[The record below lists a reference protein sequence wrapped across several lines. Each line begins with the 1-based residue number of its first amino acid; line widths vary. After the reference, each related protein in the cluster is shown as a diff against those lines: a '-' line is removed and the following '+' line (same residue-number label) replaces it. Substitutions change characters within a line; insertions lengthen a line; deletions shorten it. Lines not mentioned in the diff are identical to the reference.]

1 MDTAG
6 RIERFEKKYK
16 ESRGAR
22 KAAAPQPVA

>member
-16 ESRGAR
+16 ASRAAK
-22 KAAAPQPVA
+22 KAQPQPVA

>member
-16 ESRGAR
+16 ESRGAK
-22 KAAAPQPVA
+22 KAQPQPVA